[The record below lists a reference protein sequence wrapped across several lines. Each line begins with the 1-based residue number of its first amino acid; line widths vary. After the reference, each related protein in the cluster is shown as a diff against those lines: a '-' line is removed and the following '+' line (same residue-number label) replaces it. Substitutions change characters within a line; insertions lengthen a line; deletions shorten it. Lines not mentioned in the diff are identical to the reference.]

1 MARDR
6 RASLPLVTRRRVVH
20 ISGFEPVS
28 PETLDRRM
36 KSGLRK
42 FGALWGASVTV
53 DQPALSPDRRAM
65 TWKVDATGPNW
76 ETHCDYTVLRW
87 DELMEPY
94 TGRSWLGRM
103 VHGYAA
109 LFALVFNGTLARYFR
124 ANIRYGLFFLYP
136 LLLLFGFVVLGVL
149 AGFAAAALG
158 IPAAPFTAPIVG
170 LLVFAALLRFVGA
183 YFYLDFALAD
193 WAFAADLARDRI
205 EGLDPVLERFTEE
218 VFAAIRDHDAD
229 EVLLSSVSLGAVML
243 AEAIDRIFGREPDAG
258 IYFRR
263 AGFLTV
269 GSSILK
275 IGLHPSAERLRRLVG
290 RVGAEKDLY
299 WVEYQAKVDPINFYK
314 TDPVA
319 DLGNPASGRPL
330 VRQIRIRDMMTERDY
345 RHAQRSSL
353 HLHRQFVMPNGKRY
367 FYDFYQL
374 SFGPLSL
381 ATRVKLGDRIVGLF
395 NREGRIRPELAK
407 RNNTKSMATAE

>member
-158 IPAAPFTAPIVG
+158 IPAA
-170 LLVFAALLRFVGA
+170 
-183 YFYLDFALAD
+183 
-193 WAFAADLARDRI
+193 
-205 EGLDPVLERFTEE
+205 
-218 VFAAIRDHDAD
+218 
-229 EVLLSSVSLGAVML
+229 
-243 AEAIDRIFGREPDAG
+243 
-258 IYFRR
+258 
-263 AGFLTV
+263 
-269 GSSILK
+269 
-275 IGLHPSAERLRRLVG
+275 
-290 RVGAEKDLY
+290 
-299 WVEYQAKVDPINFYK
+299 
-314 TDPVA
+314 
-319 DLGNPASGRPL
+319 
-330 VRQIRIRDMMTERDY
+330 
-345 RHAQRSSL
+345 
-353 HLHRQFVMPNGKRY
+353 
-367 FYDFYQL
+367 
-374 SFGPLSL
+374 
-381 ATRVKLGDRIVGLF
+381 
-395 NREGRIRPELAK
+395 
-407 RNNTKSMATAE
+407 

>member
-6 RASLPLVTRRRVVH
+6 SASLPLVKRRRVVH
-20 ISGFEPVS
+20 ISGFEPVGLD
-28 PETLDRRM
+28 TLDRRM

-42 FGALWGASVTV
+42 FGALWGASVTCS
-53 DQPALSPDRRAM
+53 DPAMSDDGRAVR
-65 TWKVDATGPNW
+65 WQVEATGPNW
-76 ETHCDYTVLRW
+76 QTQCDYTVLRW

-94 TGRSWLGRM
+94 TGRSWPGRM

-109 LFALVFNGTLARYFR
+109 LFALVFNGTLGRYFR

-136 LLLLFGFVVLGVL
+136 LLLLLGFVVGGIL
-149 AGFAAAALG
+149 AGLVAAWLG
-158 IPAAPFTAPIVG
+158 IPAAPITAP
-170 LLVFAALLRFVGA
+170 LVAIAAFVAMLRFVGN

-205 EGLDPVLERFTEE
+205 AGLDPVLERFTTE

-229 EVLLSSVSLGAVML
+229 EILLSSVSLGAVML
-243 AEAIDRIFGREPDAG
+243 AESIDRIFGREPDAN
-258 IYFRR
+258 IYFRQ
-263 AGFLTV
+263 ASFLTV

-275 IGLHPSAERLRRLVG
+275 IGLHPEAERLRRLIG
-290 RVGAEKDLY
+290 RIGAEKDLY

-319 DLGNPASGRPL
+319 DLGNPATGRPI
-330 VRQIRIRDMMTERDY
+330 VRQIRIRDMMTDADY
-345 RHAQRSSL
+345 RRAQRSSL

-367 FYDFYQL
+367 FYDFYQM

-381 ATRVKLGDRIVGLF
+381 ATRLKLGDRAAGLF
-395 NREGRIRPELAK
+395 NASGIIRPERAK
-407 RNNTKSMATAE
+407 RNTTSMATTE